1 MVLGLGILWDLAARR
16 ETHTAV
22 TGVYTLLWLATG
34 LVAPIGVYMLAGKFV
49 PTAGFIFLAAILA
62 SLVAREV
69 TRDGRTL
76 LGDAAKDPSPDPAAT
91 SFEQAKGYL
100 RLSVMLLMALAVVG
114 VATAVTM
121 DAPKDPWSCVAFSLL
136 AFGYWIIQGV
146 RRKLETPAAIA
157 AAVGLSVGPLG
168 LLVYTEGSLATLAG
182 LVVGGWIF
190 AGACMAMKRDRSLV
204 IAMIYLAV
212 CVALILLVQQDTANS
227 TVPRVALALAAV
239 LSTLA
244 SPLLLGKKIQRALG
258 EQLAIVIRVLDPLL
272 VALGII
278 AALTLLA
285 KGVLFS
291 GMFITLS
298 WGVLGIALLFGGFLM
313 LNAPMRYS
321 AMAVFALSIGRVF
334 LFDLAGSSLATKVV
348 AFIGLGILLIVAGI
362 AYGALSKRLLK
373 EQAPQ
378 PEDMPR
384 VE

>member
-1 MVLGLGILWDLAARR
+1 MVSMVLGLGILWDLAARR

-182 LVVGGWIF
+182 LVVGGWILRRCLHGHEARPL
-190 AGACMAMKRDRSLV
+190 AGDRDDLPRRLRGPDPV
-204 IAMIYLAV
+204 G
-212 CVALILLVQQDTANS
+212 TAGHREQHRA
-227 TVPRVALALAAV
+227 PRGTRAR
-239 LSTLA
+239 
-244 SPLLLGKKIQRALG
+244 GRALHARIPASSRK
-258 EQLAIVIRVLDPLL
+258 EDP
-272 VALGII
+272 
-278 AALTLLA
+278 
-285 KGVLFS
+285 
-291 GMFITLS
+291 
-298 WGVLGIALLFGGFLM
+298 
-313 LNAPMRYS
+313 S
-321 AMAVFALSIGRVF
+321 ARWASNSPSSS
-334 LFDLAGSSLATKVV
+334 GSS
-348 AFIGLGILLIVAGI
+348 IRC
-362 AYGALSKRLLK
+362 SWRW
-373 EQAPQ
+373 ESS
-378 PEDMPR
+378 PR
-384 VE
+384 